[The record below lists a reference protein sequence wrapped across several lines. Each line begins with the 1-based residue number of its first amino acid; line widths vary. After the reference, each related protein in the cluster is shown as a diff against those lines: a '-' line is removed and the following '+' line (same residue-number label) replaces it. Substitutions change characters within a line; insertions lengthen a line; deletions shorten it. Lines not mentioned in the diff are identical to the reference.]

1 MNAVSANW
9 SDQARAESLRVRRM
23 LAEQRREAAA
33 RSRENRARNEAGSQA
48 AHRAATRPDLAST
61 SRNDMTNDE
70 GHMLDRN
77 NRLDEYNQIIEDAGI
92 DALNDEEFAQY
103 LDDMRDLIINGQSIN
118 DTEESVLDQIF
129 FGELNIDLGE
139 PYKGQDDPIPAWLE
153 ARSQA
158 AETVQQLL
166 DTDLESARQW
176 AADYEADPDLAGP
189 PPNGGDP
196 NEFHQTLRSH
206 FPARDNEGIIPS
218 DPVESGQPA
227 WRSAINEIKAKWT
240 DAARAASQAAR
251 RAMGWP
257 GPSQQWNRGSGQSA
271 PAGEGSND
279 RPSGSDRPRREEV
292 ADDPHTQRNRDEWSQ
307 QPDES
312 VEEYQERIQKMREEM
327 RENPDRNQTMGET
340 PGDNGQSGGHNQSD
354 AEFIAA
360 INEGGFSSDAIGNAD
375 ESDIAAVIHQVS
387 PEQQDDWF
395 GAISNDPESL
405 REAVQTV
412 RQSLENGDPIDD
424 YTGAFLDH
432 LTRRGYAG
440 ENDGDPVFQEME
452 RRAAR
457 MADEFV
463 PPDEGWRAPAPGA
476 DSGGDGNPAFQDAE
490 ADTVRRQREED
501 RQQQLSDG
509 DLDQAFRERLRQQGI
524 DPNRREGESL
534 NDYMNRLFPG
544 DAPN

>member
-1 MNAVSANW
+1 MNNSNHNQEHDDLHHEQDKKGIAVYANW
-9 SDQARAESLRVRRM
+9 SDEARAESLRIRRM

-33 RSRENRARNEAGSQA
+33 RSRENRARNERGSQA
-48 AHRAATRPDLAST
+48 ARHAATRPDLADT

-92 DALNDEEFAQY
+92 DALSDEEFAQY

-118 DTEESVLDQIF
+118 DTEESVLDAIF

-166 DTDLESARQW
+166 DTDLQSARQW
-176 AADYEADPDLAGP
+176 AADYETDPEMAGP

-196 NEFHQTLRSH
+196 QEFHQTLRSH
-206 FPARDNEGIIPS
+206 FPARDNEGIIPD
-218 DPVESGQPA
+218 DPVESSQSA
-227 WRSAINEIKAKWT
+227 WRSAISEIKAKWT

-257 GPSQQWNRGSGQSA
+257 GLSQRWNRGSHQSA
-271 PAGEGSND
+271 PSGNSD
-279 RPSGSDRPRREEV
+279 KVRPSSSDRPRREEE
-292 ADDPHTQRNRDEWSQ
+292 ADAA
-307 QPDES
+307 
-312 VEEYQERIQKMREEM
+312 
-327 RENPDRNQTMGET
+327 QTSDSST
-340 PGDNGQSGGHNQSD
+340 PNDDGQSRGHNQSD
-354 AEFIAA
+354 DEFIAA
-360 INEGGFSSDAIGNAD
+360 INEGGFSSDSIGSAD

-387 PEQQDDWF
+387 PDRQDEWF
-395 GAISNDPESL
+395 SAISNDPENL
-405 REAVQTV
+405 EQAVQSV
-412 RQSLENGDPIDD
+412 RESLENNQPLDE

-432 LTRRGYAG
+432 LTRQGYAG
-440 ENDGDPVFQEME
+440 ESDGDPVFQEIE
-452 RRAAR
+452 RRAAQ
-457 MADEFV
+457 MADQ
-463 PPDEGWRAPAPGA
+463 
-476 DSGGDGNPAFQDAE
+476 S
-490 ADTVRRQREED
+490 
-501 RQQQLSDG
+501 SDG
-509 DLDQAFRERLRQQGI
+509 DSGMDEAFRESLRRQGI

-534 NDYMNRLFPG
+534 DDYMNRLFPG